1 MGSMAESMKIC
12 ISLSNGKVREA
23 GTESR
28 LKKQGKSESFDNE
41 QTWITIKGYESE
53 EKLLMSGTTE
63 KGNARR
69 KQPLAKQ

>member
-12 ISLSNGKVREA
+12 IFESNGKVREA
-23 GTESR
+23 ETESR

>member
-12 ISLSNGKVREA
+12 IFESNGKVREA

-41 QTWITIKGYESE
+41 
-53 EKLLMSGTTE
+53 
-63 KGNARR
+63 
-69 KQPLAKQ
+69 